1 MLHSRTLRYLD
12 EVARCGSIRGASER
26 LRIAASAIN
35 KHLLKL
41 EDQIGEP
48 LFERL
53 PRGLRPTPAGEIL
66 LAHARRTLK
75 EYSQVQAEIRDLKT
89 LQGGEVIVATMNGL
103 AGGIVA
109 HTAAAFQARHPQVRL
124 SIHMMFAPDIVQAVT
139 DAKAD
144 LGVAFNLPNL
154 PPLEVLANVEAR
166 LGAVL
171 TPGHPLAAMKSLPLA
186 MCQSYPL
193 ILADHTMLLQ
203 GIIRDAFDSAGLDF
217 RPTFLTNSVEA
228 MKALAI
234 SGAGI
239 AFLSKVDIAQEQ
251 VNGLLTYRPVR
262 EFVSGKN
269 ILAVVQRDKRVM
281 GLAATMFAEELA
293 RALSAAVG

>member
-26 LRIAASAIN
+26 LHIAASAIN

-75 EYSQVQAEIRDLKT
+75 EYSQVEAEIRDLKT
-89 LQGGEVIVATMNGL
+89 LQGGEVIIATMNGL

-109 HTAAAFQARHPQVRL
+109 HTAASFQARHPQVRL
-124 SIHMMFAPDIVQAVT
+124 SIRMMFTPDIIQAIS

-144 LGVAFNLPNL
+144 IGVAFNLPKL
-154 PPLEVLANVEAR
+154 PQFETISKFEAR
-166 LGAVL
+166 LGAVF
-171 TPGHPLAAMKSLPLA
+171 TPGHPLAGMKSLPLS
-186 MCQSYPL
+186 MCLPYPL
-193 ILADHTMLLQ
+193 ILADQTMLMHR
-203 GIIRDAFDSAGLDF
+203 IVNDTFESAGINF
-217 RPTFLTNSVEA
+217 KPTFLTNSVET
-228 MKALAI
+228 MKALAT
-234 SGAGI
+234 SGDGI
-239 AFLSKVDIAQEQ
+239 AFLSKVDIAEEQ
-251 VNGLLTYRPVR
+251 INGLLTYRSIR
-262 EFVSGKN
+262 EFAPGKN
-269 ILAVVQRDKRVM
+269 ILSIVQRDKRTI
-281 GLAATMFAEELA
+281 GLASAMFAEELS
-293 RALSAAVG
+293 RSLSAA